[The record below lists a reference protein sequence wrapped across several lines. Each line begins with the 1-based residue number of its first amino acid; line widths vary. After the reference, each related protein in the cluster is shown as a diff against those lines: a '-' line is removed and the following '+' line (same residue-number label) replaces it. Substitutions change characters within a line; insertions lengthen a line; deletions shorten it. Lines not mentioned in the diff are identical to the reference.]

1 MFENL
6 SEKLG
11 NVFSKLRG
19 KSTLTASDIEF
30 GLKEIRIALLEADV
44 SVDVVKKFFEK
55 IKTEALGEK
64 VLKNIAPEH
73 MIVEIVYK
81 NILQILSEKKD
92 IEIPYDKQ
100 LRIMLV
106 GLQGA
111 GKTTTVAKIAEY
123 FSKKIKKENMLLA
136 SCDVSRPAAVQQLR
150 ILSQDIGVDFFE
162 IDENKEN
169 AVEIATRL
177 SKSINNK
184 DFIVLDTAGR
194 LYTDEDLM
202 NELISV
208 KKEFDPNYVFLVADS
223 MTGQD
228 AINIALDFNNKIG
241 ISGVILTKMDG
252 NSRCGAALSMKIA
265 TGCPIFFV
273 GTGEKINQLE
283 LFDSEKI
290 AKSILGMGDIVSLVE
305 KAREVSNTADD
316 ENLAKRI
323 QSGKFD
329 LNDFA
334 AQFKKINSMGGV
346 MSVLKYLPGASAIQN
361 AVQKNGFDKALITKN
376 LAMIASMTKLE
387 RKNPDIIKSSRKKR
401 ITEGS
406 GTTIQDLNKLLTQ
419 YNQMKDVMKKL
430 QKMSAGNMFSMFK
443 NFMK

>member
-6 SEKLG
+6 SEKFV
-11 NVFSKLRG
+11 NVFNKLRG
-19 KSTLTASDIEF
+19 KATLTAADIES

-73 MIVEIVYK
+73 MVVEIVYQ
-81 NILQILSEKKD
+81 NILEILSEKKD

-111 GKTTTVAKIAEY
+111 GKTTTVAKLSEY

-136 SCDVSRPAAVQQLR
+136 SCDVSRPAAIEQLR
-150 ILSQDIGVDFFE
+150 VLSHDIGVDFFE
-162 IDENKEN
+162 IDEKKEN
-169 AVEIATRL
+169 ALKIASNL
-177 SKSINNK
+177 SKNINNK
-184 DFIVLDTAGR
+184 DFVVLDTAGR
-194 LYTDEDLM
+194 LYTDDDLM
-202 NELISV
+202 KELVAV

-228 AINIALDFNNKIG
+228 AVNIAADFNNKVG

-252 NSRCGAALSMKIA
+252 NSRCGAALSMKIT

-273 GTGEKINQLE
+273 GTGEKVNQLE
-283 LFDSEKI
+283 LFDGEKI
-290 AKSILGMGDIVSLVE
+290 AKRILGMGDIVSLVE
-305 KAREVSNTADD
+305 KAREVSETEDD
-316 ENLAKRI
+316 EKLAKRI

-346 MSVLKYLPGASAIQN
+346 MSILKYLPGAGALQN
-361 AVQKNGFDKALITKN
+361 AVQKNGFDKSLITKN
-376 LAMIASMTKLE
+376 LAMISSMTKLE

-401 ITEGS
+401 ITDGS

-419 YNQMKDVMKKL
+419 YNQMRDIMRKL